1 MAQIEF
7 TVIGNPIPKARP
19 RLGKRNQ
26 TYTPQ
31 RTKNWEAEVGWA
43 CKRDNPGVSPLQGDV
58 SVWMEFYRSTRH
70 KCDLDNLVKGVNDG
84 LNGIAFEDDTQVI
97 EIHAWLKYDKE
108 HPRVE
113 VKVQS
118 I

>member
-1 MAQIEF
+1 MIEF
-7 TVIGNPIPKARP
+7 TVHGNPVPKQRP
-19 RLGKRNQ
+19 RLGRRNT

-31 RTKNWEAEVGWA
+31 RTKNWEAEVGWI
-43 CKRDNPGVSPLQGDV
+43 CKQNNPGLVPLQGEV
-58 SVWMEFYRSTRH
+58 AVWMVFYRSTRH

-84 LNGIAFEDDTQVI
+84 LNGIAFIDDTQVV

-108 HPRVE
+108 NPRAE
-113 VKVQS
+113 IKVKP